1 MIDKF
6 SLQPKDI
13 VLANPEYVDQK
24 EQKVR
29 PLLIISKALFHHNSN
44 FVVCV
49 GITTSKEKQPYLI
62 PISKKQIEG
71 GELDFDSQ
79 VMCTRIISM
88 RQDKLNKKIARIT
101 PELYKNVMDKL
112 KNDVLEL

>member
-1 MIDKF
+1 MINKF

-13 VLANPEYVDQK
+13 VLANPEYIDQK
-24 EQKVR
+24 EQKIR
-29 PLLIISKALFHHNSN
+29 PLLIISKTIFHQNSN

-62 PISKKQIEG
+62 PMLKKQIED

-79 VMCTRIISM
+79 VMCTRIVSM
-88 RQDKLNKKIARIT
+88 RQDKLSKKIARIT
-101 PELYKNVMDKL
+101 PELYKTVVDKL
-112 KNDVLEL
+112 KGDVLEL